1 MPKLLALLPG
11 ALSCDRVA
19 LTSCSQRK
27 TMGLSMNWS
36 CLGARPYRHA
46 EERLGEGHIM
56 ASALDGMTI
65 LDLTEGPAGAL
76 ATMLL
81 CDHGARVIRV
91 VDMHASALRRG
102 GYLVWDRGKE
112 CVRLDLSHIEAIRLG
127 SRSPAAAGQATSEDP
142 ADVFARLIGSADVLV
157 EDFSPASGR
166 QNLAQDGWLFT
177 LNPRLIH
184 CSITAYG
191 KHGPLKDEPPID
203 DLVMARAGILS
214 SQPGFRPGPV
224 HVVHPLP
231 SVGAALLAAQGIAA
245 ALLARE
251 QTGLGRTVATSLL
264 AGALLYH
271 PKVSGEKLA
280 PHVFQSNPAGS
291 APFYSLYE
299 CADGEWV
306 QLGCV
311 HEGFIQTAAD
321 IMGIQEVLD
330 APQYGRGRLPKT
342 PEADREL
349 RTIIAHAIRTKPYE
363 VWAQI
368 FEEADVPYARV
379 RTTEESLDDPQVR
392 VNAML
397 VELQDP
403 EVGRTAQMGVPVQL
417 SATPGEVKGPRLPP
431 SDQPAH
437 RPAEGPD
444 VQSPSASQPSQSVPF
459 EPPLKGIRVLEIT
472 NLIAGPTAGRL
483 LADLGADVIKM
494 EPLEGDISRPIG
506 RTYFFNLNANKR
518 SLSVNTRTSE
528 GKEVAQRVA
537 ATADVLLANLRP
549 HATERMGIGPDTLQ
563 QLNPRLIETH
573 VTGFGWDG
581 PYALRPGIDPL
592 AQALMGLSHA
602 QGAPGNPPVFYSQL
616 APTDFTAGAMGAL
629 GTILALFVRKRTGI
643 VQRVDTNLLNG
654 GILLSSEWF
663 TRYQGRPTRSLAD
676 MGQYGLNAFHRLYEA
691 RDGWLYVVADTLAQR
706 RALCQALDCED
717 LLREHATA
725 PAGYHAADTPLAHAL
740 AKRFAVLPLDD
751 SLTRLQAVGVPCA
764 PVVSGHSE
772 LFLDDPHAAANDM
785 VVTYQHP
792 LLGQKRVA
800 RHYIRFGHTEVLEG
814 RPTPLLGEHTREVL
828 QEVGFSENAVVELH
842 ARGVVK
848 TEEQATGR

>member
-1 MPKLLALLPG
+1 
-11 ALSCDRVA
+11 
-19 LTSCSQRK
+19 
-27 TMGLSMNWS
+27 
-36 CLGARPYRHA
+36 
-46 EERLGEGHIM
+46 M

-65 LDLTEGPAGAL
+65 LDLTEGAAGAL

-91 VDMHASALRRG
+91 VDMQASALRRG
-102 GYLVWDRGKE
+102 GYRVWDRGKE
-112 CVRLDLSHIEAIRLG
+112 CIRLDLSQIERIQLDRRTPTAT
-127 SRSPAAAGQATSEDP
+127 GQAMSEDP
-142 ADVFARLIGSADVLV
+142 SYVWARLICSVDVLV
-157 EDFSPASGR
+157 EDFSPASSR
-166 QNLAQDGWLFT
+166 QNLVHADWLSA
-177 LNPRLIH
+177 LNPRLVH
-184 CSITAYG
+184 CSITAYS
-191 KHGPLKDEPPID
+191 KHGPLNDEPPID
-203 DLVMARAGILS
+203 DLVMARAGILTT
-214 SQPGFRPGPV
+214 QPGFRSGPV

-251 QTGLGRTVATSLL
+251 KTGLGRTVETSLL

-271 PKVSGEKLA
+271 PKVAGEKLA

-311 HEGFIQTAAD
+311 HEGFIQIAAD
-321 IMGIQEVLD
+321 IIGIKAVLD
-330 APQYGRGRLPKT
+330 DPKYGRGRLPRT
-342 PEADREL
+342 PEADQEL
-349 RTIIAHAIRTKPYE
+349 RLVIAQTLRTMPSDT
-363 VWAQI
+363 WARI

-379 RTTEESLDDPQVR
+379 RTTEESMDDPQVQ

-403 EVGRTAQMGVPVQL
+403 EVGRIAQMGIPIQL
-417 SATPGEVKGPRLPP
+417 SATPGEIKGPRILPH
-431 SDQPAH
+431 DHPADI
-437 RPAEGPD
+437 PATGAN
-444 VQSPSASQPSQSVPF
+444 VQSTSEGQARHVAPF
-459 EPPLKGIRVLEIT
+459 DLPLKGIRVLEIT

-518 SLSVNTRTSE
+518 SLSVNTRTTE
-528 GKEVAQRVA
+528 GKEVAQKVA

-549 HATERMGIGPDTLQ
+549 HATERMGIGPDVLH
-563 QLNPRLIETH
+563 QLNPLLIETH

-592 AQALMGLSHA
+592 AQALMGLSRA

-629 GTILALFVRKRTGI
+629 GTILALFVRERTGV

-663 TRYQGRPTRSLAD
+663 TQYQGRPTRPLAD

-691 RDGWLYVVADTLAQR
+691 WDGWLYVVADTPEARQ
-706 RALCQALDCED
+706 ALCRALDCED
-717 LLREHATA
+717 LVGEHADA
-725 PAGYHAADTPLAHAL
+725 PAGYHPADTPLAHAL
-740 AKRFAVLPLDD
+740 AKRFAALPLDD
-751 SLTRLQAVGVPCA
+751 SLAHLQAAGVPCA
-764 PVVSGHSE
+764 PAVSGHSQF
-772 LFLDDPHAAANDM
+772 FLDDPHAAANDM
-785 VVTYQHP
+785 VATYQHP
-792 LLGQKRVA
+792 LLGRKRVA
-800 RHYIRFGHTEVLEG
+800 RHYIRFGHTKVLEG

-828 QEVGFSENAVVELH
+828 QDMGLTESAIAELY
-842 ARGVVK
+842 AKGVVK
-848 TEEQATGR
+848 TEAPVE

>member
-1 MPKLLALLPG
+1 
-11 ALSCDRVA
+11 
-19 LTSCSQRK
+19 
-27 TMGLSMNWS
+27 
-36 CLGARPYRHA
+36 
-46 EERLGEGHIM
+46 M
-56 ASALDGMTI
+56 ASALDGIMV
-65 LDLTEGPAGAL
+65 LDLTNGPAGAL

-91 VDMHASALRRG
+91 VDTSESAPRRG

-112 CVRLDLSHIEAIRLG
+112 SIRLDMARIEAPPQRHG
-127 SRSPAAAGQATSEDP
+127 SPAAVGATTAENPTDIY
-142 ADVFARLIGSADVLV
+142 ARLIHSADVLV
-157 EDFSPASGR
+157 EDVAPRSGR
-166 QNLAQDGWLFT
+166 QHLVHADWLSA
-177 LNPRLIH
+177 LNPCLIH

-191 KHGPLKDEPPID
+191 NHGPLEDELPID
-203 DLVMARAGILS
+203 DLVMARAGILTT
-214 SQPGFRPGPV
+214 QPGFRSGPV

-251 QTGLGRTVATSLL
+251 TTGLGRTVETSLL
-264 AGALLYH
+264 AGALMYH
-271 PKVSGEKLA
+271 PKVTGEKLA

-311 HEGFIQTAAD
+311 HEGFIQTAAS
-321 IMGIQEVLD
+321 ILGIKEVLD
-330 APQYGRGRLPKT
+330 EPQYGRGRLPRT

-349 RTIIAHAIRTKPYE
+349 RTLIAQAVRTKPYE
-363 VWAQI
+363 TWAQI

-379 RTTEESLDDPQVR
+379 RTTEESMDDPQVQ

-397 VELQDP
+397 VELHDP
-403 EVGRTAQMGVPVQL
+403 DVGRIAQMGVPVQL
-417 SATPGEVKGPRLPP
+417 SATPGLVRGPRRLP
-431 SDQPAH
+431 SDQPVH
-437 RPAEGPD
+437 LPEEEPGIPL
-444 VQSPSASQPSQSVPF
+444 PSARQPPPAGLL
-459 EPPLKGIRVLEIT
+459 EPPLNGIRVLEIT

-518 SLSVNTRTSE
+518 SLSLNTRTPE
-528 GKEVAQRVA
+528 GREVAQKVA

-549 HATERMGIGPDTLQ
+549 HATERMGIGPDVLRK
-563 QLNPRLIETH
+563 LNPRLIETH

-592 AQALMGLSHA
+592 AQALMGLSRA

-629 GTILALFVRKRTGI
+629 GTILALLVRARTGL

-663 TRYQGRPTRSLAD
+663 TQYQSKPMRPLAD
-676 MGQYGLNAFHRLYEA
+676 PGQYGIDTFHRLYEA
-691 RDGWLYVVADTLAQR
+691 RDGWLYVVADTPEERQS
-706 RALCQALDCED
+706 LCRALDCDD
-717 LLREHATA
+717 LWRELADV
-725 PAGYHAADTPLAHAL
+725 PAGCHPADTPRAHAL
-740 AKRFAVLPLDD
+740 ARRFAALRLDD
-751 SLTRLQAVGVPCA
+751 SLARLHAAGVPCA
-764 PVVSGHSE
+764 PAVSGHSE
-772 LFLDDPHAAANDM
+772 FFLDDPHAAANDM
-785 VVTYQHP
+785 VAIYQHP
-792 LLGQKRVA
+792 LLGQQRVA
-800 RHYIRFGHTEVLEG
+800 RHYIRFGHTKVLAG
-814 RPTPLLGEHTREVL
+814 RPTPLLGEHTGEVL
-828 QEVGFSENAVVELH
+828 REVGFTESSVAELYTK
-842 ARGVVK
+842 GVVK
-848 TEEQATGR
+848 TEEASASG

>member
-1 MPKLLALLPG
+1 
-11 ALSCDRVA
+11 
-19 LTSCSQRK
+19 
-27 TMGLSMNWS
+27 
-36 CLGARPYRHA
+36 
-46 EERLGEGHIM
+46 M
-56 ASALDGMTI
+56 ASALDGITV
-65 LDLTEGPAGAL
+65 LDLSSGPAGAL

-81 CDHGARVIRV
+81 CDHGARVIRI
-91 VDMHASALRRG
+91 VDIHERAPRHG

-112 CVRLDLSHIEAIRLG
+112 CMRLDLSRIGPPPPLN
-127 SRSPAAAGQATSEDP
+127 RSPMAFGQTTPEDP
-142 ADVFARLIGSADVLV
+142 ADVYARLIRSVDVVV
-157 EDFSPASGR
+157 EDFSPGSDR
-166 QNLAQDGWLFT
+166 QHLVHANRLSA

-191 KHGPLKDEPPID
+191 KQGPLKDEPPID
-203 DLVMARAGILS
+203 DLVMAQAGILTT
-214 SQPGFRPGPV
+214 QPGFRPGPV

-251 QTGLGRTVATSLL
+251 KTGLGRALETSLL

-271 PKVSGEKLA
+271 PKVTGEKLA

-311 HEGFIQTAAD
+311 HEGFIQAAAG
-321 IMGIQEVLD
+321 IMGIKGVLD
-330 APQYGRGRLPKT
+330 DPQYGSGRLPKT

-349 RTIIAHAIRTKPYE
+349 RTIIAQAIRTKPYE
-363 VWAQI
+363 TWAGI

-379 RTTEESLDDPQVR
+379 RTTEESMEDPQVQ

-397 VELQDP
+397 VDLQDP
-403 EVGRTAQMGVPVQL
+403 EVGRMAQMGVPIQL
-417 SATPGEVKGPRLPP
+417 SATPGRVKGPRMLPRN
-431 SDQPAH
+431 QLAYL
-437 RPAEGPD
+437 PAEGYD
-444 VQSPSASQPSQSVPF
+444 ASGASESQPCQAGPF
-459 EPPLKGIRVLEIT
+459 EPPLSGVRVLEIT

-506 RTYFFNLNANKR
+506 RTYFFNLNLNKR
-518 SLSVNTRTSE
+518 SLAVNTRTPE
-528 GKEVAQRVA
+528 GKQVAQQVA

-549 HATERMGIGPDTLQ
+549 HATERMGIGPDVLQ

-592 AQALMGLSHA
+592 AQALMGLSRA

-629 GTILALFVRKRTGI
+629 GTILALFVRERTGMA
-643 VQRVDTNLLNG
+643 QRVDTNLLNG
-654 GILLSSEWF
+654 GILLSSAWF
-663 TRYQGRPTRSLAD
+663 TQYQGKPTRPLAD
-676 MGQYGLNAFHRLYEA
+676 RGQHGFDAFHRLYEA
-691 RDGWLYVVADTLAQR
+691 SDGWLYVVAETPRERQALC
-706 RALCQALDCED
+706 RALSCED
-717 LLREHATA
+717 LLRDHADV
-725 PAGYHAADTPLAHAL
+725 PAGCHPADTPLAHTL
-740 AKRFAVLPLDD
+740 SQRFAALRLDD
-751 SLTRLQAVGVPCA
+751 SLRRLQAAGVPCA
-764 PVVSGHSE
+764 PAVSGHSE
-772 LFLDDPHAAANDM
+772 FFLNDPHTIANNM
-785 VVTYQHP
+785 VATYQHA

-800 RHYIRFGHTEVLEG
+800 RHYLRFSHTEILQG
-814 RPTPLLGEHTREVL
+814 RPTALLGEHTREVL
-828 QEVGFSENAVVELH
+828 QEVGCTESVIAELY
-842 ARGVVK
+842 AKGVVK
-848 TEEQATGR
+848 TEGVVG

>member
-1 MPKLLALLPG
+1 
-11 ALSCDRVA
+11 
-19 LTSCSQRK
+19 
-27 TMGLSMNWS
+27 
-36 CLGARPYRHA
+36 
-46 EERLGEGHIM
+46 M
-56 ASALDGMTI
+56 ASALDGITI

-91 VDMHASALRRG
+91 VDIHNNAPRRG

-112 CVRLDLSHIEAIRLG
+112 CVRLDLSRIVPPPQG
-127 SRSPAAAGQATSEDP
+127 SRSSAVSGQITSEHP
-142 ADVFARLIGSADVLV
+142 TDVYPRLIRSADALV
-157 EDFSPASGR
+157 EDFSPSSSRHA
-166 QNLAQDGWLFT
+166 LVHADWLSA

-203 DLVMARAGILS
+203 DLVMARAGILAT
-214 SQPGFRPGPV
+214 QPGFRPGPV
-224 HVVHPLP
+224 HIVHPLP

-251 QTGLGRTVATSLL
+251 NTGLGRTVETSLL

-271 PKVSGEKLA
+271 PKVTGEKLA

-311 HEGFIQTAAD
+311 HEGFIQTAAG
-321 IMGIQEVLD
+321 IMGIEAVLD
-330 APQYGRGRLPKT
+330 DPKYGKGRLPKT

-349 RTIIAHAIRTKPYE
+349 RTIIAQAIQAKPYE
-363 VWAQI
+363 TWAQI

-379 RTTEESLDDPQVR
+379 RTTEESMDDPQVQ

-397 VELQDP
+397 LELQDP
-403 EVGRTAQMGVPVQL
+403 EVGSIAQMGVPVQL
-417 SATPGEVKGPRLPP
+417 SATPGEVKGPRMLPTHSP
-431 SDQPAH
+431 TYP
-437 RPAEGPD
+437 PTEGPGTRPL
-444 VQSPSASQPSQSVPF
+444 SGEQPRQAGPF
-459 EPPLKGIRVLEIT
+459 DPPLKGVRVLEIT

-494 EPLEGDISRPIG
+494 ESLEGDISRPIG
-506 RTYFFNLNANKR
+506 RTYFFNLNVNKR
-518 SLSVNTRTSE
+518 SVSVNTRTLE
-528 GKEVAQRVA
+528 GKGVAQKVA

-573 VTGFGWDG
+573 VTGFGWSG

-592 AQALMGLSHA
+592 AQALMGLSRA

-629 GTILALFVRKRTGI
+629 GTILALFARERTGV
-643 VQRVDTNLLNG
+643 VQRVDSNLLNG
-654 GILLSSEWF
+654 GIILSSEWF
-663 TRYQGRPTRSLAD
+663 TRYQGKPTRPLAD
-676 MGQYGLNAFHRLYEA
+676 TGQYGLDAFHRLYQA
-691 RDGWLYVVADTLAQR
+691 DDGWLYVVADTPDERQ
-706 RALCQALDCED
+706 ALCRALDCGD
-717 LLREHATA
+717 LLRDHADA
-725 PAGYHAADTPLAHAL
+725 PVGCHPADTPLAHAL
-740 AKRFAVLPLDD
+740 SERFAALHLDET
-751 SLTRLQAVGVPCA
+751 LARLQTAGVPCA
-764 PVVSGHSE
+764 PALSGDSE
-772 LFLDDPHAAANDM
+772 LFLADPHAGANDM
-785 VVTYQHP
+785 VATHQHP

-800 RHYIRFGHTEVLEG
+800 RHYIRFGHTDILRG

-828 QEVGFSENAVVELH
+828 QDVGFTESAIAELY
-842 ARGVVK
+842 AKGVVK
-848 TEEQATGR
+848 TEEPGGGR

>member
-1 MPKLLALLPG
+1 
-11 ALSCDRVA
+11 
-19 LTSCSQRK
+19 
-27 TMGLSMNWS
+27 
-36 CLGARPYRHA
+36 
-46 EERLGEGHIM
+46 M
-56 ASALDGMTI
+56 ASALDGITI
-65 LDLTEGPAGAL
+65 LDLTDGPAGAL

-81 CDHGARVIRV
+81 CDHGAQVIRV
-91 VDMHASALRRG
+91 VDMPEAAPRRG

-112 CVRLDLSHIEAIRLG
+112 CVRLDLARIEPPPQGGRP
-127 SRSPAAAGQATSEDP
+127 PAAAGQTISEDP
-142 ADVFARLIGSADVLV
+142 TDVYARLIRSADVLV
-157 EDFSPASGR
+157 EDFSPASDR
-166 QNLAQDGWLFT
+166 QNLVCADWLSA

-203 DLVMARAGILS
+203 DLVMARAGILAT
-214 SQPGFRPGPV
+214 QPGFRPGPV

-231 SVGAALLAAQGIAA
+231 SVGAALLAAQGVAA

-251 QTGLGRTVATSLL
+251 KTGLGRTVETSLL

-271 PKVSGEKLA
+271 PKVTGEKLA

-311 HEGFIQTAAD
+311 HEGFIQTAAG
-321 IMGIQEVLD
+321 IMGIKGVLD
-330 APQYGRGRLPKT
+330 DPKYGRGRLPKT

-349 RTIIAHAIRTKPYE
+349 RTIIGHAIRTKPYE
-363 VWAQI
+363 TWARI

-379 RTTEESLDDPQVR
+379 RTTEESMDDPQVQ

-403 EVGRTAQMGVPVQL
+403 EVGLIAQMGVPVRL
-417 SATPGEVKGPRLPP
+417 SATPGKVQGPRMLPGN
-431 SDQPAH
+431 QPAH
-437 RPAEGPD
+437 LPVEGPD
-444 VQSPSASQPSQSVPF
+444 TRWSSEGQRRQASPF
-459 EPPLKGIRVLEIT
+459 DPPLEGIRVLEIT

-506 RTYFFNLNANKR
+506 RTYFFNLNVNKR
-518 SLSVNTRTSE
+518 SLSVNTRMPD
-528 GKEVAQRVA
+528 GKAVAQKVA

-549 HATERMGIGPDTLQ
+549 HATERMGIGPDVLQ
-563 QLNPRLIETH
+563 KLNPRLIETH
-573 VTGFGWDG
+573 VTGFGWSG

-592 AQALMGLSHA
+592 AQALMGLSRA

-629 GTILALFVRKRTGI
+629 GTILALYVRERTGV

-654 GILLSSEWF
+654 GIILSSEWF
-663 TRYQGRPTRSLAD
+663 TRYQGKPSRPLAD
-676 MGQYGLNAFHRLYEA
+676 TGQYGLDAFHRLYEA
-691 RDGWLYVVADTLAQR
+691 NDGWVYVVAGTPQER
-706 RALCQALDCED
+706 RALCGALDCED
-717 LLREHATA
+717 LLREHTDA
-725 PAGYHAADTPLAHAL
+725 PAGCHPADTPLAHAL
-740 AKRFAVLPLDD
+740 SKRFAALRLDEI
-751 SLTRLQAVGVPCA
+751 LARLQAAGVPCA
-764 PVVSGHSE
+764 PAVSGHSE
-772 LFLDDPHAAANDM
+772 FFLSDPHAAANDM
-785 VVTYQHP
+785 VATHQHP

-800 RHYIRFGHTEVLEG
+800 RHYIRFGRTEVLQG

-828 QEVGFSENAVVELH
+828 QDVGFTESAIAELH
-842 ARGVVK
+842 ADGAVK
-848 TEEQATGR
+848 TEELTAER